1 MSGLVV
7 CAARVFED
15 AVRAALGMN
24 GPVVCEARVFEGTRL
39 VQHQVWLA
47 APLAW
52 WILACLG

>member
-52 WILACLG
+52 